1 MIRAT
6 TPIHVF
12 VFDED
17 PNQYEQI
24 LITYSQGNFIVLEKE
39 KADLTIEP
47 IDGDFSCHHGSWR
60 AWYRM
65 TQEETKKFRGG
76 VGKPVYVQVR
86 VLTETG
92 EALASEKKLI
102 QLQDVL
108 DDKELV

>member
-17 PNQYEQI
+17 PSQYDEI
-24 LITYSQGNFIVLEKE
+24 LISYAQGNIIVLEKTKE
-39 KADLTIEP
+39 DLIIEP
-47 IDGDFSCHHGSWR
+47 IDGDFSCHHGAYR
-60 AWYRM
+60 AWYRL
-65 TQEETKKFRGG
+65 TQEETRKFRGG

-86 VLTETG
+86 VLTEDG

-108 DDKELV
+108 DDKELG

>member
-17 PNQYEQI
+17 PSKYEKI
-24 LITYSQGNFIVLEKE
+24 LITYSQGNYTVLEKNKE
-39 KADLTIEP
+39 DLTIEQ
-47 IDGDFSCHHGSWR
+47 IEGDFSCHHGEYR
-60 AWYRM
+60 AWYRL

-76 VGKPVYVQVR
+76 QGRPVYVQVR
-86 VLTETG
+86 VLTEDG

-108 DDKELV
+108 DDKEL